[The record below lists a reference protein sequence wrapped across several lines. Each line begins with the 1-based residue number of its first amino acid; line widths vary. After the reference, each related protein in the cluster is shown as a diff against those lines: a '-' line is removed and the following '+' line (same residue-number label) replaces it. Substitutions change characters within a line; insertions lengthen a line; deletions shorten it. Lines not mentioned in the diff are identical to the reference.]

1 MQREIITSLPTSQ
14 SGGINS
20 GGSELSDQEF
30 FRTAAAYFAE
40 RDRLEGWLRE
50 MDRDISDACLEFGK
64 RAKMWGVNPNILRRE
79 LRLRGF
85 GV

>member
-1 MQREIITSLPTSQ
+1 MRQETITSLPTSQ

-20 GGSELSDQEF
+20 VCSDQEF
-30 FRTAAAYFAE
+30 FSKVADLFSE
-40 RDRLEGWLRE
+40 RDALEARMRE
-50 MDRDISDACLEFGK
+50 IDREISGAALVFGSK
-64 RAKMWGVNPNILRRE
+64 EKMWGVNPTILRRE

>member
-1 MQREIITSLPTSQ
+1 MRQETITSLPTNQ

-20 GGSELSDQEF
+20 VDSDQEF
-30 FRTAAAYFAE
+30 FSKAADLFVE

-50 MDRDISDACLEFGK
+50 IDKDISDAGLEFGK
-64 RAKMWGVNPNILRRE
+64 RAKMWGVNPAILRRE